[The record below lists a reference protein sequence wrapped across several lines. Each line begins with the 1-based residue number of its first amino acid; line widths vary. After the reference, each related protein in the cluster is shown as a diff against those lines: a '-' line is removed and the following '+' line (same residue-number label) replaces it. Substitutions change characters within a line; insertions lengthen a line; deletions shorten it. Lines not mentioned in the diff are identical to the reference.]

1 MLKVSPKS
9 PCAPFCA
16 ASPEDRISRRVFSS
30 RFRVLIGIV
39 HDATQLPQNMD
50 SSRRGAI
57 RSLTLEP
64 RRAGR
69 RAFRPAGELVVE
81 NSANQEVGNSLSVA
95 LSRCFLEAPVD
106 RGMEGGQDGGPYL
119 QCSARAGRREA
130 ANSTLTAPNQGPRM
144 VQETLAQEYRSL
156 ARTHLDRAQALLKG
170 SSDDLI
176 FACLKLRQ
184 CIEALSYGLLVTYR
198 HELSASAIM
207 SWTPRK
213 VLDELELVDP
223 LANSSRTITVELPAA
238 DGASTPTVV
247 LSDED
252 RRFSP
257 KWANKAYNKLSNILH
272 VPTPKTLEAHGEL
285 SPHDIREQCDEYAK
299 HLETILASGICHFV
313 SGRFLEYPCDCG
325 FLIKRRVET
334 VKIGTDLECSEC
346 GRQHQVV
353 SINGQNIGA
362 LLREPTWTCRVCSTE
377 NKVSSHELEEG
388 KEFKCSHCN
397 TAITISKTWAFS
409 NSK

>member
-1 MLKVSPKS
+1 
-9 PCAPFCA
+9 
-16 ASPEDRISRRVFSS
+16 
-30 RFRVLIGIV
+30 
-39 HDATQLPQNMD
+39 
-50 SSRRGAI
+50 
-57 RSLTLEP
+57 
-64 RRAGR
+64 
-69 RAFRPAGELVVE
+69 
-81 NSANQEVGNSLSVA
+81 
-95 LSRCFLEAPVD
+95 
-106 RGMEGGQDGGPYL
+106 
-119 QCSARAGRREA
+119 
-130 ANSTLTAPNQGPRM
+130 M

-176 FACLKLRQ
+176 FACLRLRQ

-198 HELSASAIM
+198 HELSASAMIM
-207 SWTPRK
+207 SWQPRK
-213 VLDELELVDP
+213 VLKELELVDP
-223 LANSSRTITVELPAA
+223 EANLSRTITLELPAA
-238 DGASTPTVV
+238 NGASTVV

-252 RRFSP
+252 RRFNP
-257 KWANKAYNKLSNILH
+257 RWANKAYNKLGSILH

-285 SPHDIREQCDEYAK
+285 SPDDIRERCDEYAK

-313 SGRFLEYPCDCG
+313 SGRFLEHTCDCG

-334 VKIGTDLECSEC
+334 IKIGTDLECSEC

-353 SINGQNIGA
+353 SINGQKIGT
-362 LLREPTWTCRVCSTE
+362 LLRKVPWTCRVCSTE